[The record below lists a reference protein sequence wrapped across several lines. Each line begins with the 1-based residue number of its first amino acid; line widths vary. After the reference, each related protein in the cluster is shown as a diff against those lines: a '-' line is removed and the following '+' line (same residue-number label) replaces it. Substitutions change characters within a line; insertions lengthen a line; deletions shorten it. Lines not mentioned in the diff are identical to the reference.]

1 MGVADSLDVM
11 RSSLVFL
18 VAVSLS
24 ACAAPPL
31 GLGAGPH
38 SPRPGYL
45 DVDGR
50 AAMAAADGRAAFQV
64 EASGQA
70 RVARVFAIEAGVAV
84 TRVAQ
89 RDNEDNEDVLVTGG
103 FPYLRPRF
111 IVRDV
116 SLAIGLAGLG
126 FGGGGG
132 GVVGGIADVQ
142 LAYAAPR
149 WGLYAGGYRQYF
161 ELVGEDP
168 IITSARQLRVGA
180 TYRHPMGR
188 SKLGVGFELFHQ
200 DDSIRNDP
208 SGSATSKLFGATLK
222 LSITTPEFK

>member
-1 MGVADSLDVM
+1 M
-11 RSSLVFL
+11 RVSIVSFI
-18 VAVSLS
+18 AVSLA

-38 SPRPGYL
+38 SPRPGFL

-64 EASGQA
+64 EASGQV
-70 RVARVFAIEAGVAV
+70 RVARVFAMEVGAAV

-89 RDNEDNEDVLVTGG
+89 HDDEDDEDVLVTGG

-132 GVVGGIADVQ
+132 GFIGGIADVQ
-142 LAYAAPR
+142 LGYAAPR
-149 WGLYAGGYRQYF
+149 FGVYVGAYRHYF
-161 ELVGEDP
+161 ELVSESA
-168 IITSARQLRVGA
+168 IETSSRQYRVGA
-180 TYRHPMGR
+180 QYRHRMGR
-188 SKLGVGFELFHQ
+188 SHLGLGVELFHQ
-200 DDSIRNDP
+200 DDRIRNDP
-208 SGSATSKLFGATLK
+208 SGTVASKLVGATLK